1 MSAAFDVSWH
11 WRAWRAQ
18 ARWRATRQRVEQW
31 LLSLDLNATDLGA
44 QAQGPALILLGGSAG
59 WMMSDAFLAQF
70 RRILLVDLDPWAGA
84 LFKWNHRAALRGGST
99 TLTFQ
104 RGDVHAQLTDLL
116 AWDRQACVLFDNFL
130 GLDSMYTGDLKVT
143 EERLKALRHRLR
155 GRVWGSLHDRIS
167 GPGTMHWA
175 QADCW
180 KVSHHLEAS
189 DPLPEALLF
198 ASVQG
203 HGEWLDHGTE
213 RVLPPSTSTCLIPW
227 PIVPGRWHWLQAGW
241 VLPGQG

>member
-1 MSAAFDVSWH
+1 MPAAFDVSWH

-18 ARWRATRQRVEQW
+18 ARWLATQHRVEQW
-31 LLSLDLNATDLGA
+31 LLSLDLNAAGVGA

-70 RRILLVDLDPWAGA
+70 QRILLIDLDPWAGI
-84 LFKWNHRAALRGGST
+84 LFKWNHRAALSSGHSN
-99 TLTFQ
+99 LTFQ

-116 AWDRQACVLFDNFL
+116 AWDPQAVVLFDNFL
-130 GLDSMYTGDLKVT
+130 GLDSMYTGNLKAT
-143 EERLKALRHRLR
+143 EERLKALQHRLR

-167 GPGTMHWA
+167 GPGTRHWA
-175 QADCW
+175 QA
-180 KVSHHLEAS
+180 EAWNLS
-189 DPLPEALLF
+189 PQLLAREPLPEAALL

-203 HGEWLDHGTE
+203 QGEWLDHGTE
-213 RVLPPSTSTCLIPW
+213 HVLPPSTPTRLIPW

-241 VLPGQG
+241 VAPGLG